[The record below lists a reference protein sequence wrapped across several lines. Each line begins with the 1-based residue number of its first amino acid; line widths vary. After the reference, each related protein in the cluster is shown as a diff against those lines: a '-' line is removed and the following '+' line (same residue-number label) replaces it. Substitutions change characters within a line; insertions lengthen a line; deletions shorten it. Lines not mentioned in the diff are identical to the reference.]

1 MENELQ
7 QSLPEPADFALS
19 AAPWTPASLPPRAD
33 PLPSANLYDDLKDG
47 ECRLLELDINTPGTI
62 VGRLQTFEVSSAPPF
77 YALSYVCGS
86 DARSEEITIN
96 GRAVLVRPNLFAA
109 LQEIWSNFRDENLAQ
124 LAIWID
130 AICIKQD
137 NEEEKSRQIR
147 SMHGVFSG
155 AEEVLVWL
163 GTVDDNIRMVLRVFA
178 WISLYRDIGTD
189 FEAFWQHHSEPG
201 YMESIEQHKLEAI
214 QSLLLLSICLR
225 DRYRVSHTNLCA
237 MACLVGPSPDLLEDD
252 QNYPEEP
259 QVRSDHAEDERIRA
273 ALNMP
278 TLNAGLFPPDHVFW
292 ATLYALLNLEWF
304 GRAWTFQELMLAR
317 KARFVT
323 QDIWLPSDVVLNPMD
338 VLLRALIPPG
348 PAWPIASLKCL
359 PQPTE
364 RHQSALS
371 WVQFTGDLSDGRQLS
386 VLFSLILTKRRVS
399 TIAKDKVYGLV
410 ALWESEA
417 QAEVVIDY
425 ARPTAEV
432 FANAVKMG
440 LKIDGEVFSI
450 ADLWDE
456 FDGPDHPRQVSATD
470 ELPSWCPDFHR
481 YTNSPKIVN
490 YQKLSTVVK
499 DRIRA
504 LACYEHTSGFET
516 ISIRVLKLDTIT
528 KRMKA
533 ACPGASQQT
542 GERYSAL
549 MAWLRELS
557 ETFPSKRQAN
567 RSLRRDLQISFY
579 EETVILH
586 PPGFTFDLFSESLGS
601 LICVLPWQSAGIL
614 QDIHVRLTLDLLAH
628 QFGRIFFLTD
638 SGRIG
643 YSASHPCSDG
653 HIVLVPG
660 KLPKGPLHM
669 LNADCTRY
677 VGCASVFG
685 LMDDSLL
692 DSLDHMETKWEM
704 VCLR

>member
-1 MENELQ
+1 MEGELKPT
-7 QSLPEPADFALS
+7 SPEPASNTESAALS
-19 AAPWTPASLPPRAD
+19 TPASLPPRAET
-33 PLPSANLYDDLKDG
+33 PPPANLYDDLKDG
-47 ECRLLELDINTPGTI
+47 QIRLFELDITTGNI
-62 VGRLQTFEVSSAPPF
+62 VGRLQTAETSSAPPF
-77 YALSYVCGS
+77 YALSYVCGN
-86 DARSEEITIN
+86 DACSEEITIN

-109 LQEIWSNFRDENLAQ
+109 LQEIRSNFRGEHIAQ

-137 NEEEKSRQIR
+137 NEEEKSMQIR

-178 WISLYRDIGTD
+178 WIWLYRDIVTD

-214 QSLLLLSICLR
+214 QSLLLLSICLS

-237 MACLVGPSPDLLEDD
+237 MACLVGPSPDILEDD
-252 QNYPEEP
+252 QNYLEEP
-259 QVRSDHAEDERIRA
+259 QVRHGHAENERVRA

-278 TLNAGLFPPDHVFW
+278 TLNAGLLPPDHVFW
-292 ATLYALLNLEWF
+292 ASLYALSNLEWF

-317 KARFVT
+317 KARFFT
-323 QDIWLPSDVVLNPMD
+323 QDIWVPSDVVVNPMD

-348 PAWPIASLKCL
+348 PGWPIASLKCL

-364 RHQSALS
+364 RHQSALT
-371 WVQFTGDLSDGRQLS
+371 WVQFTGDLSDGLQLS
-386 VLFSLILTKRRVS
+386 VLFSLMLTKRRVS

-417 QAEVVIDY
+417 RAEIVIDY

-440 LKIDGEVFSI
+440 LKMDGEVFSI

-481 YTNSPKIVN
+481 YTNSPKNVN
-490 YQKLSTVVK
+490 YQNLSTVVK

-504 LACYEHTSGFET
+504 FACYEHTSGFET
-516 ISIRVLKLDTIT
+516 MSIRVLRLDTVT
-528 KRMKA
+528 KTTEA
-533 ACPGASQQT
+533 ACPGASQKT
-542 GERYSAL
+542 NEPYSAL
-549 MAWLRELS
+549 MAWLREMS
-557 ETFPSKRQAN
+557 ENFPSERQAS
-567 RSLRRDLQISFY
+567 RSLRRDLQTFFY
-579 EETVILH
+579 EETESLH
-586 PPGFTFDLFSESLGS
+586 PPEFTFGHFSASVESL
-601 LICVLPWQSAGIL
+601 LCALPWQSAEVL
-614 QDIHVRLTLDLLAH
+614 QEVSVRHTLDAIAH
-628 QFGRIFFLTD
+628 QSGRIFFLTG

-643 YSASHPCSDG
+643 YSARQPCSDG
-653 HIVLVPG
+653 HIILVPG
-660 KLPKGPLHM
+660 RLPKGPLHM
-669 LNADCTRY
+669 LNADCTQY
-677 VGCASVFG
+677 VGCASVLG

-692 DSLDHMETKWEM
+692 KTLCEMETKWEM